1 MLELGAICRASQ
13 RNYQHLR
20 STNLLCQSLCQPDDV
35 AAARCTDGSGSSS
48 LDASVKHYLRLCG
61 ARPSVEIDPSTIR
74 SICTTA
80 LGRIAPLASKPG
92 PRADLNFRFLMEALF
107 LLAKKHHVHVT
118 LPSRQIKGRFGS
130 PDRTPFFQF
139 CRAVLDLALTKG
151 RVAIEQAE
159 LALSEK
165 ECALKKLSHSNRTD
179 GGLLETLHIVRQYL
193 SRRKRKD
200 RAVRPDAK

>member
-1 MLELGAICRASQ
+1 LPIWEQYVERLKEIISISDQLISCANHFVSLTMWQPQDAPTDRAV
-13 RNYQHLR
+13 L
-20 STNLLCQSLCQPDDV
+20 
-35 AAARCTDGSGSSS
+35 S

-165 ECALKKLSHSNRTD
+165 GAR
-179 GGLLETLHIVRQYL
+179 
-193 SRRKRKD
+193 
-200 RAVRPDAK
+200 